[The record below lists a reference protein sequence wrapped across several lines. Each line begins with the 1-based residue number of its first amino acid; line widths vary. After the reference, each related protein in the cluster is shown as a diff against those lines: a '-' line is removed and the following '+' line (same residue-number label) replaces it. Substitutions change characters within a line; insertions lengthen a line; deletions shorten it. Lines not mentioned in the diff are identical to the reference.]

1 MANWIAD
8 IVQTGYALINTTQPQ
23 DILDIL
29 MVSIVVYGL
38 IVVVRDTNTSQV
50 VRGILLLFVASI
62 FASELELRAFGYL
75 LQAVLDFGV
84 IALFVLFAPEIRRGL
99 DQMGRARFLGN
110 NLFSRRSLDEGMQD
124 EWRKT
129 ISAVSDA
136 VQQLSDKHTG
146 ALIVLERSS
155 HLFDYSRNA
164 TKVNA
169 DVTTELLCNIFFN
182 GSPLHDGAVIISDAR
197 LLSAGCVLPLSG
209 NIELSK
215 DLGTRHR
222 AALGIAEM
230 TDAIAVVVSEE
241 SGTVS
246 MAKNGVLIRRL
257 NRSSLYS
264 MLEEELVPKKKDD
277 NGVKLKDTI
286 VKIFK
291 SKKTDAEDGSKEEDE
306 KA

>member
-1 MANWIAD
+1 MSEWVAGITLD
-8 IVQTGYALINTTQPQ
+8 VFSIISTMELR
-23 DILDIL
+23 DILDII
-29 MVSIVVYGL
+29 IVAIAVYGI

-50 VRGILLLFVASI
+50 VRGILFLFAASI
-62 FASELELRAFGYL
+62 FADVVEIRTFGYL
-75 LQAVLDFGV
+75 LQAVLDFGI
-84 IALFVLFAPEIRRGL
+84 IAIFVLFAPEIRRGL
-99 DQMGRARFLGN
+99 DQMGRARFLGS
-110 NLFSRRSLDEGMQD
+110 NLFSRRKDDEGMRD
-124 EWRKT
+124 EWIKT
-129 ISAVSDA
+129 ITAISDA

-146 ALIVLERSS
+146 ALIVIERSS

-164 TKVNA
+164 TTINA
-169 DVTTELLCNIFFN
+169 DVSSELLCNIFFN
-182 GSPLHDGAVIISDAR
+182 GSPLHDGAIIISDAK

-230 TDAIAVVVSEE
+230 TDALSVVVSEE

-264 MLEEELVPKKKDD
+264 MLEEELVPRKTDD
-277 NGVKLKDTI
+277 NHKVKGVIEKMFRI
-286 VKIFK
+286 
-291 SKKTDAEDGSKEEDE
+291 KKTKVKADREDNNE
-306 KA
+306 KV